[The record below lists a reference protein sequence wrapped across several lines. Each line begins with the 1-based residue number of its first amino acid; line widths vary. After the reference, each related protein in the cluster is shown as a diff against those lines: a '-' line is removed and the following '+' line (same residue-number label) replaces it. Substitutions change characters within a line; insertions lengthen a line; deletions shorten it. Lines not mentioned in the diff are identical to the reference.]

1 MKLTKL
7 QRYTLYCILL
17 EEAEDIDFYDDYG
30 FCHLIQDI
38 TGLYPR
44 WNSVISENHVLFND
58 LCPELSRYRPPCFK
72 WYWFNNWDER
82 IKALKQCI
90 EETHP

>member
-1 MKLTKL
+1 MKLRKD

-44 WNSVISENHVLFND
+44 WNSVISENHVFV
-58 LCPELSRYRPPCFK
+58 
-72 WYWFNNWDER
+72 
-82 IKALKQCI
+82 
-90 EETHP
+90 